1 MMSSLS
7 PVVDH
12 VVINVA
18 QHLDE
23 ARTQFQR
30 LGFQLTPR
38 GHHSLGSSNHL
49 AIFKQNYL
57 ELLGYEPHKEN
68 NRMDL
73 KDTPLGLAGLVWKTQ
88 DSDAV
93 FQHLVATGLAG
104 DPPASFYRP
113 VELPDGSRPE
123 ARFRTVRLA
132 AERVRNG
139 RSFFCQHET
148 PELVWRPEWQ
158 SHPNGVTDII
168 GFVIAADDPRAVA
181 DLYGRL
187 FDPALIESDGEGG
200 YRLPAGQTTVSF
212 ITPQRARAL
221 YGEVA
226 VGENGT
232 ERMVA
237 LEFAVASP
245 ANSARYLQQQ
255 GIAPQARSP
264 DSFLVT
270 AQEGFD
276 VALLFRAA

>member
-1 MMSSLS
+1 MSLK

-23 ARTQFQR
+23 AHAQFQR

-38 GHHSLGSSNHL
+38 GHHSMGSSNHL
-49 AIFKQNYL
+49 AIFNQNYL
-57 ELLGYEPHKEN
+57 ELLGYEARNADK
-68 NRMDL
+68 RQML
-73 KDTPLGLAGLVWKTQ
+73 QDTPLGLAGLVWKTQ

-93 FQHLVATGLAG
+93 YQHLAATGLAG

-113 VELPDGSRPE
+113 VELADSSRPE

-132 AERVRNG
+132 AERVKNG
-139 RSFFCQHET
+139 ISFFCQHET

-158 SHPNGVTDII
+158 IHPNGVTDII
-168 GFVIAADDPRAVA
+168 GFVIAAEDPRAVA
-181 DLYGRL
+181 DLYGTL
-187 FDPALIESDGEGG
+187 FDPALIQPDGEGG
-200 YRLPAGQTTVSF
+200 YRLPAGRTTVTF

-226 VGENGT
+226 VGEQGT

-237 LEFAVASP
+237 LEFAVSSP
-245 ANSARYLQQQ
+245 ADSARYLQQQ
-255 GIAPQARSP
+255 GIALQARS
-264 DSFLVT
+264 DARFLV
-270 AQEGFD
+270 AASEAFNI
-276 VALLFRAA
+276 ALLFSAD